1 MTQTTSIR
9 LLAGALL
16 ALLLS
21 SATAQEWPTKPVRMI
36 IPFAAGGA
44 TDILGR
50 IVAAE
55 LQQSFGHAWL
65 VDNRG
70 GAGGNIGAAEA
81 AKAAPD
87 GYTFMLGTPGTQSIN
102 QFIYA
107 KMPYDSEKDFA
118 PVSFVATVP
127 NVLAVNPSFGFKTAK
142 DLIDYARNSPGKLNA
157 SHPGNGSTGHI
168 ALEYFRGLAK
178 IDVQL
183 IPYKGSGPAITDM
196 LGNQVQFTIDNLPA
210 YVPHIQS
217 GKLVAL
223 AVTSAKPSPVLP
235 GVPTLGA
242 TLPGFDATSWF
253 VLMAPARTPDPI
265 IRKTSAEVDRILK
278 RPAVLEKLKPL
289 GAEPVGGTPE
299 QLGAYIA
306 AETRKWRE
314 VVSKANIKVD

>member
-1 MTQTTSIR
+1 MTHTTSFRPLI
-9 LLAGALL
+9 GALL
-16 ALLLS
+16 ALAFTPAS
-21 SATAQEWPTKPVRMI
+21 AQEWPAKPVRLI

-55 LQQSFGHAWL
+55 LQQSFGQPWL

-107 KMPYDSEKDFA
+107 KMPYDSDKDFA

-127 NVLAVNPSFGFKTAK
+127 NVLAANPGFGFKTAK
-142 DLIDYARNSPGKLNA
+142 DLIDHARNAPGKLNA

-168 ALEYFRGLAK
+168 ALEYFRGLVK
-178 IDVQL
+178 IETQL
-183 IPYKGSGPAITDM
+183 IPYKGSGPAIIDL

-217 GKLVAL
+217 GRLTAL
-223 AVTSAKPSPVLP
+223 AVTSARPSPVLP
-235 GVPTLGA
+235 GVPTLSA
-242 TLPGFDATSWF
+242 TLPGFEATSWF
-253 VLMAPARTPDPI
+253 VLMAPARTPDAI
-265 IRKTSAEVDRILK
+265 VRKTSAEVDRILK

-289 GAEPVGGTPE
+289 GAEGVGGTSE
-299 QLGAYIA
+299 QLAAYIA

-314 VVSKANIKVD
+314 VVAKANIKVD